1 MILLVKA
8 NTIAALIRLLSG
20 ILEVVCAVVIYRS
33 ATPKTILKLN
43 AILGALGPVVLLGSL
58 FLGISASRDVTTW
71 RIVVVFF
78 GALLLIIGS
87 FA

>member
-20 ILEVVCAVVIYRS
+20 ILVCAVVIYRS